1 MKKKSSSRRFPFTV
15 TTKLLIFHNFKM
27 EFITYMTQKYESLSF
42 CEAFDEFDDIDMLL
56 HSLSVRLRVPL
67 NRCVVALSGFGI
79 DVFIGSRLSFA
90 VPLIFPLPVTKPF
103 TKLFKL
109 FIFSVEL
116 SVFCGT
122 NEKSKNK
129 SKLKT
134 NKTLKISRKDIF
146 ILNLSNYV

>member
-1 MKKKSSSRRFPFTV
+1 MKY
-15 TTKLLIFHNFKM
+15 
-27 EFITYMTQKYESLSF
+27 ITYMTQKYESLSF

-116 SVFCGT
+116 SILCGA
-122 NEKSKNK
+122 NEKSRKKNK
-129 SKLKT
+129 SKLIRHSKLVE
-134 NKTLKISRKDIF
+134 KKCL
-146 ILNLSNYV
+146 Y